1 MIKNKKFFD
10 FCAFFHIFLTFF
22 NKKEDFMRKRSYRR
36 PGRPNLYE
44 SKGLMVLIV
53 ELGEVFKSYSEAAA
67 RIGGRRSGVHAC
79 LNGSKGRQ
87 THMGYHFKLV
97 RNRNDI

>member
-1 MIKNKKFFD
+1 M
-10 FCAFFHIFLTFF
+10 HFLTNF
-22 NKKEDFMRKRSYRR
+22 NKKEEIMRKRSYKR

-79 LNGSKGRQ
+79 LNGSKGRK
-87 THMGYHFKLV
+87 THMGYTFKFV
-97 RNRNDI
+97 KRK

>member
-1 MIKNKKFFD
+1 MARIKR
-10 FCAFFHIFLTFF
+10 
-22 NKKEDFMRKRSYRR
+22 RKRV
-36 PGRPNLYE
+36 GRPNLYE

-53 ELGEVFKSYSEAAA
+53 ELGEMFRSYSEAAA

-79 LNGSKGRQ
+79 LHGSKGRQ

-97 RNRNDI
+97 KNSHEIHKF